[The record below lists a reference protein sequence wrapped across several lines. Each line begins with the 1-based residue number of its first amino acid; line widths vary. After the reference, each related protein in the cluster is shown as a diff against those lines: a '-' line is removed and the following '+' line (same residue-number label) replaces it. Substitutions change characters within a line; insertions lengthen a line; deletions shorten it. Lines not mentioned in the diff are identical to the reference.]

1 MFDIGQILQIL
12 IFLLLL
18 ITFGYLTGTY
28 RERKH
33 YKSIHK
39 REIETLYLPMV
50 TMGAKQS
57 LPEAKETKLLISC
70 VVISVDSFK
79 RASAALR
86 HAVGGHII
94 GYETLLDRG
103 RREALL
109 RLKARAI
116 EWGASQVLNVRFET
130 ATISG
135 DSGNRKI
142 GTVEIIVYGTGIK

>member
-1 MFDIGQILQIL
+1 MPDIGQIL

-28 RERKH
+28 REKRH
-33 YKSIHK
+33 YKSIRK
-39 REIETLYLPMV
+39 REVETLYLPMV
-50 TMGAKQS
+50 TMSAKQS

-86 HAVGGHII
+86 HVVGGHII
-94 GYETLLDRG
+94 VYETLLDRG

-109 RLKARAI
+109 RLKEQTM
-116 EWGASQVLNVRFET
+116 EWGATQILNVRF
-130 ATISG
+130 
-135 DSGNRKI
+135 
-142 GTVEIIVYGTGIK
+142 